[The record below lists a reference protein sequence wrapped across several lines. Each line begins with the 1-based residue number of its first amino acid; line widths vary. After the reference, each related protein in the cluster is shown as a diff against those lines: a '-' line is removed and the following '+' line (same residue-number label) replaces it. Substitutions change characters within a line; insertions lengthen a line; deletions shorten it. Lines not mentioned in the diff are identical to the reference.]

1 MAVETESVEYK
12 ESTTELEDGILAL
25 TAMLNK
31 NGYGKVIFGAKDNGS
46 VVGQDVGKNT
56 LKSISQHIHNFVE
69 PRVIPTIDIT
79 ELDNGKGVITVTA
92 SGLNR
97 PYAYKN
103 SIYIRFGEENKKVPI
118 TELRRMFQ
126 SYSDLLKD
134 TIAFRQD
141 LTFNGLVGRLR
152 SRGLHVEDDQKLYDN
167 YELMRSDGKFNIQAE
182 LLSDQNKVPLTAVV
196 FDGKDRTAISIRKD
210 FSGRNLFDELEQVQM
225 FAESINENRVTMDG
239 LVRKE
244 TQQFMMDSFREAWV
258 NACVHNTWTLG
269 IPPTVQFFSDRV
281 EIISNGTIPYTQT
294 AEEFFNGR
302 SMPINESLMRIFIAA
317 GISEHTGHGIPV
329 IVKEYGRE
337 AFEITGG
344 TVRVVLKYNF
354 ERTGTTVQESFV
366 NTDSDT
372 TRILQFLSKNP
383 KSTISELS
391 DAIGIKKGTL
401 GKKMVEL
408 QNEGMLLREG
418 SKKTGSWKVI
428 QGIPSHENARI
439 RFAMHLS
446 RERGGP

>member
-239 LVRKE
+239 LVRNS
-244 TQQFMMDSFREAWV
+244 Q
-258 NACVHNTWTLG
+258 
-269 IPPTVQFFSDRV
+269 
-281 EIISNGTIPYTQT
+281 
-294 AEEFFNGR
+294 
-302 SMPINESLMRIFIAA
+302 
-317 GISEHTGHGIPV
+317 
-329 IVKEYGRE
+329 
-337 AFEITGG
+337 
-344 TVRVVLKYNF
+344 
-354 ERTGTTVQESFV
+354 
-366 NTDSDT
+366 
-372 TRILQFLSKNP
+372 
-383 KSTISELS
+383 
-391 DAIGIKKGTL
+391 
-401 GKKMVEL
+401 
-408 QNEGMLLREG
+408 
-418 SKKTGSWKVI
+418 
-428 QGIPSHENARI
+428 
-439 RFAMHLS
+439 
-446 RERGGP
+446 